1 MIVIDSIYI
10 NSGGGLVLLNYF
22 LQNIPNRNNVI
33 VLVDERNESSG
44 SFITN
49 NYKIISSSIYS
60 RYQFYKKNKKNIS
73 LVFCFGNIP
82 PPIRLGCRVYT
93 YFHQPLYLVERKYTR
108 QSPTLY
114 FNYLLKKI
122 YLRTVKKNTDYFI
135 VQSALIQSLLSNKF
149 QIDLSTILIYPFF
162 DISDVINYKKET
174 IKSKFIYLYPSDGHF
189 HKNHIHLL
197 HAWKLLNQIYPE
209 LQLHLTISNSY
220 PDLKKLISEF
230 IDKGVNIHDHG
241 FIKKDELSILYASSK
256 FVVYPSLAE
265 SFGLGLIEA
274 FYWGCEV
281 ITSDLPYAN
290 EILEPYATF
299 KPNDID
305 DIVDKLKSSYEID
318 SDQNRLKTQSKI
330 SNRILQLN
338 DLLFT

>member
-1 MIVIDSIYI
+1 MIVIDSVFI
-10 NSGGGLVLLNYF
+10 NSGGGLVLLKYF
-22 LQNIPNRNNVI
+22 LQNIPVRNNVTI
-33 VLVDERNESSG
+33 LLDQRNQSSVQ
-44 SFITN
+44 FITD
-49 NYKIISSSIYS
+49 NYKIASSSFYS

-108 QSPTLY
+108 QSPILY
-114 FNYLLKKI
+114 FTYLLKKL
-122 YLRTVKKNTDYFI
+122 YLTTVKKNTDYFI
-135 VQSALIQSLLSNKF
+135 VQTSLIQKLLSKQF
-149 QIDLSTILIYPFF
+149 HVDFSKILIYPFF
-162 DISDVINYKKET
+162 DISDFINSSKKT
-174 IKSKFIYLYPSDGHF
+174 IKLKYKYLYPSDGHF
-189 HKNHIHLL
+189 HKNHINLIY
-197 HAWKLLNQIYPE
+197 AWRLLNVTYPE
-209 LQLHLTISNSY
+209 LELHLTISNSY
-220 PDLKKLISEF
+220 PDLKKLISDFKE
-230 IDKGVNIHDHG
+230 KGVNIHDHG

-256 FVVYPSLAE
+256 FVIFPSLAE

-305 DIVDKLKSSYEID
+305 DIVDKLKSSYVID

-338 DLLFT
+338 DLLFS